1 MSTGRARWS
10 PVTHAV
16 VFTALTL
23 LLGFATVALR
33 ALGDA
38 SPLHPQLLLMLY
50 SIPANTG
57 LSLFSH
63 EVALLDY
70 GAHQPL
76 LLTVLSAT
84 IGTLIAG
91 YLDWRVFVPLLQWDR
106 LSHHRERS
114 WVRGLLARFERAPFF
129 VIMLTAA
136 SPIPFFPFKM
146 MAFSVGYPMWRYL
159 TALTLARAPRYL
171 AIAWLGD
178 ALDLPAWLLL
188 VALVTILLGVGLK
201 EFADHGLPAIRGRAR
216 MGRTPA

>member
-1 MSTGRARWS
+1 MATGRARWS
-10 PVTHAV
+10 PVTHAA

-33 ALGDA
+33 ASGDA
-38 SPLHPQLLLMLY
+38 SPLHPQLLLLLY

-91 YLDWRVFVPLLQWDR
+91 YLDWRVFVPLLKWDR
-106 LSHHRERS
+106 LSRHREKS
-114 WVRGLLARFERAPFF
+114 WVQSLLARFERAPFF
-129 VIMLTAA
+129 VIVLTAA
-136 SPIPFFPFKM
+136 TPIPFFPFKM
-146 MAFSVGYPMWRYL
+146 MAFSVGYPLWRYL
-159 TALTLARAPRYL
+159 TALTLGRAPRYL
-171 AIAWLGD
+171 VIVWLGD
-178 ALDLPAWLLL
+178 ALNLPAWLLL

-201 EFADHGLPAIRGRAR
+201 ELADHSLPGLRRRTR
-216 MGRTPA
+216 MGRTPT